1 MNPSIQTP
9 PPCARLAL
17 IVPCYNEAHRLK
29 IAAWHAH
36 LAEEPNDWIVFVDD
50 GSTDG
55 TLEMLTGFVRTHP
68 RVEAIHLSRNLGKAG
83 AVRYGIMHALRLWPS
98 EYIGYWD
105 ADLSTSLTLV
115 HDFMTALDHQ
125 PEALAAIGVR
135 RQDASHKV
143 HRPAWRRFSS
153 WAFAHAASAALGM
166 RFRDTQC
173 GAKVFRR
180 RAAENIFREPFLSP
194 WLFDVEVMAR
204 LIQFVGRK
212 QARSAISEVHLREW
226 RDTEKSR
233 FFSQYASQA
242 PRDLLRIWWRY

>member
-1 MNPSIQTP
+1 LNPTSSTP
-9 PPCARLAL
+9 ASRARLAL

-68 RVEAIHLSRNLGKAG
+68 RVEAIHLDRNLGKAG
-83 AVRYGIMHALRLWPS
+83 AVRCGVLHALRLWPS

-105 ADLSTSLTLV
+105 ADLSASLTLV
-115 HDFMTALDHQ
+115 HDFMATLDGQ

-135 RQDASHKV
+135 RQDAGHRI
-143 HRPAWRRFSS
+143 HRPAWRRLTS
-153 WAFAHAASAALGM
+153 WVFAQAASAALGR

-180 RAAENIFREPFLSP
+180 EAAERIFSEPFLSP

-204 LIQFVGRK
+204 LLQLVGGK
-212 QARSAISEVHLREW
+212 EARRAIAEVHLREW

-233 FFSQYASQA
+233 FFSHYASQA

>member
-1 MNPSIQTP
+1 LNSPIPTP
-9 PPCARLAL
+9 RPDARLVL
-17 IVPCYNEAHRLK
+17 IVPCFNEAHRLK

-68 RVEAIHLSRNLGKAG
+68 RVEAIHLSRNLGKAA
-83 AVRYGIMHALRLWPS
+83 AVRYGMLHALRLWPS
-98 EYIGYWD
+98 AYIGYWD
-105 ADLSTSLTLV
+105 ADLSASLRLV
-115 HDFMTALDHQ
+115 HDFMTQLDLH

-143 HRPAWRRFSS
+143 QRPAWRRLTS
-153 WAFAHAASAALGM
+153 WGFAQAASAALGM

-173 GAKVFRR
+173 GAKMFRR
-180 RAAENIFREPFLSP
+180 KAAENIFREPFLSP
-194 WLFDVEVMAR
+194 WLFDIEVMAR
-204 LIQFVGRK
+204 LIHFVGRK
-212 QARSAISEVHLREW
+212 EARRAITEVHLREW

-233 FFSQYASQA
+233 FFSHYASQA